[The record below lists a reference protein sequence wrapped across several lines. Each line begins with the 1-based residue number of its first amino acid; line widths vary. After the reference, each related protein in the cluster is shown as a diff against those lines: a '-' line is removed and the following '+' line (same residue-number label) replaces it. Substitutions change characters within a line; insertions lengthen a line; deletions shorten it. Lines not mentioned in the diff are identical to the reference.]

1 MVIVLTNFR
10 GTGTKREQPFRESYG
25 RIGHLRSF
33 TKAPFLCMT
42 ATASLKIR
50 SKIMKLLNM
59 SNAKLIRHSPDKKN
73 ICYHVQKAADLDE
86 TFQWM
91 VNLVSSPV
99 TKIPKT
105 IIYCRS
111 LKGCGELYSLFDEA
125 AANSEVPVVTMYHS
139 KTPEQIKQKVL
150 SSLLE
155 ENRNCRIVIATSAL
169 GMGVKSDIRQILHYG
184 TPPDLESYLQEV
196 GRGVRDGKPCKATL
210 YHRPF
215 HLAHCDE
222 HMRNFLKNTDGNCRR
237 KFLMN
242 YFKEK
247 PDTPDLKHDCCDVCQ
262 AACKCSI
269 CSTAQTTDTT
279 LVNEAVE
286 MPTMARHVQEEDRE
300 FLQNMLKDIKISS
313 GTASSVFGSADLVSE
328 LGEEVIEAIV
338 SKCEYIFSVS
348 FIMDNFPVF
357 SKQVANEIITVFNET
372 FNDIEEAEFLTNR
385 DEKYYF

>member
-10 GTGTKREQPFRESYG
+10 GTGTKRELPFRESYG

-73 ICYHVQKAADLDE
+73 ISYHVQKAADLDE

-99 TKIPKT
+99 TVIPKT
-105 IIYCRS
+105 IIYRRS
-111 LKGCGELYSLFDEA
+111 LKDCGELYSLFNEA
-125 AANSEVPVVTMYHS
+125 DANSEVPVVTMYHS
-139 KTPEQIKQKVL
+139 KTPEEMKQKVL

-155 ENRNCRIVIATSAL
+155 ENGNCRIVIATSAL
-169 GMGVKSDIRQILHYG
+169 GMGVNIPNIRQILHYG

-196 GRGVRDGKPCKATL
+196 GRGGRDGKPCKATL
-210 YHRPF
+210 YYRPF

-279 LVNEAVE
+279 LVNE
-286 MPTMARHVQEEDRE
+286 
-300 FLQNMLKDIKISS
+300 
-313 GTASSVFGSADLVSE
+313 
-328 LGEEVIEAIV
+328 
-338 SKCEYIFSVS
+338 
-348 FIMDNFPVF
+348 
-357 SKQVANEIITVFNET
+357 TV
-372 FNDIEEAEFLTNR
+372 
-385 DEKYYF
+385 